1 MRIICAY
8 SYYYNIWVLRIGTY
22 IISYN
27 MYVSDG
33 WVSVWR
39 RRRQWHMSSSGIHN
53 RIRLVPGRR
62 RWRLCPFNIT
72 EPVWVACIYVN
83 RWLRRLRGREHCVL
97 IDCVRR
103 ATATVPPAR
112 RDSRTLMY
120 TRGAYIVSWYNNNN
134 YYYYTRSSEWVR
146 ERER

>member
-1 MRIICAY
+1 MDEFRCGGGGGSGTCPPQVYTIVSGSC
-8 SYYYNIWVLRIGTY
+8 RIGGGG
-22 IISYN
+22 
-27 MYVSDG
+27 D
-33 WVSVWR
+33 
-39 RRRQWHMSSSGIHN
+39 
-53 RIRLVPGRR
+53 
-62 RWRLCPFNIT
+62 CPFNIT

-120 TRGAYIVSWYNNNN
+120 TRGAYIVS
-134 YYYYTRSSEWVR
+134 
-146 ERER
+146 